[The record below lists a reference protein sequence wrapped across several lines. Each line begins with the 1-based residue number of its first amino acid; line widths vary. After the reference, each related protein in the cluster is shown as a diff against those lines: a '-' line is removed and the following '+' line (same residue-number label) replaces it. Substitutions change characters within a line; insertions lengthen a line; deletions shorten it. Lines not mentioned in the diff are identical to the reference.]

1 MRLLLCPPVA
11 PFDPPARIREW
22 LGELARI
29 RERYAGDDES
39 LLMITLAEEQARAW
53 LENAIRGETS

>member
-1 MRLLLCPPVA
+1 MRLLLDPPVR

-22 LGELARI
+22 LEELARK

-39 LLMITLAEEQARAW
+39 LHTIALAEEQARAW
-53 LENAIRGETS
+53 LENAIRGELS